1 MSRPLLAK
9 DVTLTVTFTAAA
21 LTGDTIALPSTTA
34 LSVVCLAKSFSATI
48 TQNLVNATA
57 LCAVYEASLSTTQ
70 AGSLSIELY
79 VDSVLGPIFASKLGF
94 GCEID
99 VDLDGAGS
107 VAGAVIKYFGMVTEA
122 GLSLTPEET
131 QTETATIKLGVSGIT
146 GLYGA

>member
-21 LTGDTIALPSTTA
+21 LTGDTTALPSTTA
-34 LSVVCLAKSFSATI
+34 TSVQCLAKSFSATI
-48 TQNLVNATA
+48 TQNMINATA
-57 LCAVYEASLSTTQ
+57 LCAVFEASLSTTQ

-79 VDSVLGPIFASKLGF
+79 VDSVIGPLFASKLGF

-99 VDLDGAGS
+99 VDLDGAGT

>member
-34 LSVVCLAKSFSATI
+34 LSVVCLAKSFSSTI
-48 TQNLVNATA
+48 TQNMINATA

-99 VDLDGAGS
+99 VDLDGAGT

>member
-21 LTGDTIALPSTTA
+21 LTGDTTALPSTTA

-48 TQNLVNATA
+48 TQNMVNATA

>member
-9 DVTLTVTFTAAA
+9 DVTLTITFTAAA
-21 LTGDTIALPSTTA
+21 LTGDTIALPTTTA
-34 LSVVCLAKSFSATI
+34 TSVVCLAKSFSTTI
-48 TQNLVNATA
+48 TQNMVNATA
-57 LCAVYEASLSTTQ
+57 LCAVYEASLPTTQ
-70 AGSLSIELY
+70 AGTVNIELY
-79 VDSVLGPIFASKLGF
+79 VDSVLGPLFVSKLGF

-107 VAGAVIKYFGMVTEA
+107 VAGAVVKYFGMVTEA

-146 GLYGA
+146 GLSGS

>member
-21 LTGDTIALPSTTA
+21 LTGDTTALPSTTA
-34 LSVVCLAKSFSATI
+34 TSVQCLAKSFSATI
-48 TQNLVNATA
+48 TQNMVNATA

-79 VDSVLGPIFASKLGF
+79 VDSVIGPLFASKLGY

-99 VDLDGAGS
+99 VDLDGAGT

>member
-1 MSRPLLAK
+1 MARPLLAK
-9 DVTLTVTFTAAA
+9 DVTLTITFTSAV
-21 LTGDTIALPSTTA
+21 LTGDTIALPTTTA
-34 LSVVCLAKSFSATI
+34 TSVVCLAKSFSSTI
-48 TQNLVNATA
+48 SQNTVNATA

-70 AGSLSIELY
+70 TGTVNIELY
-79 VDSVLGPIFASKLGF
+79 VDSVLGPLFASKLGF

-107 VAGAVIKYFGMVTEA
+107 VAGAVLKYFGMVTEA

>member
-34 LSVVCLAKSFSATI
+34 TSVVCLAKSFSTTI
-48 TQNLVNATA
+48 TQNMVNATA
-57 LCAVYEASLSTTQ
+57 LCAVYEASLPTTQ
-70 AGSLSIELY
+70 AGTVNIELY
-79 VDSVLGPIFASKLGF
+79 VDSVLGPLFVSKLGF

-107 VAGAVIKYFGMVTEA
+107 VAGAVVKYFGMVTEA

-146 GLYGA
+146 GLSGS

>member
-1 MSRPLLAK
+1 MARPLLAK
-9 DVTLTVTFTAAA
+9 DVTLTITFTAAA
-21 LTGDTIALPSTTA
+21 LTGDTTALPTTTA
-34 LSVVCLAKSFSATI
+34 TSVVCLAKSFSTTI

-57 LCAVYEASLSTTQ
+57 LCAVYEASLPTTQ
-70 AGSLSIELY
+70 AGTVNIELY
-79 VDSVLGPIFASKLGF
+79 VDSVLGPLFVSKLGF

-107 VAGAVIKYFGMVTEA
+107 VAGAVVKYFGMVTEA

-146 GLYGA
+146 GLSGS

>member
-9 DVTLTVTFTAAA
+9 DVTLTITFTAAA
-21 LTGDTIALPSTTA
+21 LTGDTTALPTTTA
-34 LSVVCLAKSFSATI
+34 TSVVCLAKSFSATV

-57 LCAVYEASLSTTQ
+57 LCAVYEASLATTQ
-70 AGSLSIELY
+70 AGTVNLELY
-79 VDSVLGPIFASKLGF
+79 VDSVLGPLFQSKLGF

-107 VAGAVIKYFGMVTEA
+107 VAGAVLKYFGMVTEA

-146 GLYGA
+146 GLSGS

>member
-21 LTGDTIALPSTTA
+21 LTGDTTALPSTTA
-34 LSVVCLAKSFSATI
+34 TSVQCLAKSFSATI
-48 TQNLVNATA
+48 TQNMINATA
-57 LCAVYEASLSTTQ
+57 LCAVFEASLSTTQ

-79 VDSVLGPIFASKLGF
+79 VDSVIGPLFASKLGF

>member
-99 VDLDGAGS
+99 VDLDGAGT

>member
-21 LTGDTIALPSTTA
+21 LTGDTTVLPSTTA
-34 LSVVCLAKSFSATI
+34 TSVQCLAKSFSATI
-48 TQNLVNATA
+48 TQNMINATA
-57 LCAVYEASLSTTQ
+57 LCAVFEASLSTTQ

-79 VDSVLGPIFASKLGF
+79 VDSVIGPLFASKLGF

>member
-21 LTGDTIALPSTTA
+21 LSGDTIALPSTTA
-34 LSVVCLAKSFSATI
+34 LSVVCLAKSFSSTI
-48 TQNLVNATA
+48 TQNMINATA

-70 AGSLSIELY
+70 AGSVSIELY
-79 VDSVLGPIFASKLGF
+79 VDSVIGPIFASKLGY

-99 VDLDGAGS
+99 LDLDGAGS
-107 VAGAVIKYFGMVTEA
+107 VAGAVLKYFGMVTEA

-146 GLYGA
+146 GLYGS

>member
-21 LTGDTIALPSTTA
+21 LTGDTTSLPSTTA

-48 TQNLVNATA
+48 TQNMVNATA

>member
-9 DVTLTVTFTAAA
+9 DVTLTITFTAAA
-21 LTGDTIALPSTTA
+21 LTGDTIALPTTTA
-34 LSVVCLAKSFSATI
+34 TSVVCLAKSFSTTI
-48 TQNLVNATA
+48 SQNMVNATA
-57 LCAVYEASLSTTQ
+57 LCAVYEASLPTTQ
-70 AGSLSIELY
+70 TGTVNIELY
-79 VDSVLGPIFASKLGF
+79 VDSVLGPLFTSKLGY

-107 VAGAVIKYFGMVTEA
+107 VAGAVLKYFGMVTET

-146 GLYGA
+146 GLSGS